1 MDAFL
6 ADRSPRDVRAS
17 PAATHWVHSVL
28 APKVAIITTPD
39 VRPLLAERGISSLS
53 HFLAPFAAA
62 PVHCRDAFG
71 NMYSVPDFPIR
82 LVEINLMDP
91 PVSAADVSDRALAE
105 VVANVG
111 EVQQGGESTAGSSD
125 EDPDRYPTP
134 WFDRYRKWFLSL
146 FPATEH
152 ECFEHPIAILYVVS
166 TRCPEPV
173 AALARLTNLASSL
186 PVFEQGWMDPNLQR
200 YHVLLHD
207 SDVDDYAC
215 TGMLDAMKRAFGLY
229 CAALPLRPLS
239 NDTSAV
245 APDVW
250 APLRAEHEWMTSIT
264 TTVTGSAPDSR
275 PTPSLVQVDMAAVA
289 GARALM
295 SSLLNHLLVP
305 YMQRSTALWNET
317 VAAPRRGITGRLF
330 SASRKYFGRSAS
342 PAAGT
347 GNTSPTSG
355 HGIAY
360 AHSAHEALLRKL
372 GDYAFMLR
380 DYRLALQTYQT
391 AARAYTTDRAW
402 RYLAGVH
409 EMMAL
414 CHALLGAVKD
424 ADANHELAVS
434 TYATRARAPHYAAR
448 ATLLLAPL
456 LADDDPAGAAGVYVR
471 QATLDSDVRSALA
484 LEQAAAMFL
493 HRGMRRKALIYLVL
507 AGNRYTKAQLRA
519 HSIRCYSAAQRYL
532 PARWTWM
539 SDHVHLAL
547 GRQYYH
553 VAQLDAAVSEMMRL
567 VHPGQSLVLEELMY
581 LYSQHSPAQAVVQ
594 ELDQIVPDVL
604 VPDTITLCVHEL
616 STWQA
621 TFVNPM
627 QIPMSICAP
636 AFLADDTS
644 IVSVTHDGGA
654 AAALECD
661 PLADITAKFT
671 LTGLAVGTS
680 TIASLTYRLHDM
692 IPIRVPL
699 GHPITVTVTSPRP
712 KLDVTLDLPSV
723 VFASQIQRV
732 DIILHNAGMVATG
745 PIAFNVDRGAVPG
758 LLPDT
763 DDSDAARVRV
773 CLDDDA
779 AWPTSLDA
787 GATAHVVAWIQWDAA
802 VATFTWRYGTNGSMT
817 YQLPVHVTM
826 VPLLAVTSART
837 QWFAHGALAVA
848 VDALHQA
855 LAGTF
860 HAPGAAPSE
869 TYVLAPRQT
878 VTHVFLP
885 NSGGPGN
892 GGGWRATMPVAC
904 PASLLDAPSDWSTV
918 YFAWTLNAWTGVAR
932 IAVPRPPALAAE
944 LTLPDTAHARYT
956 PLDAV
961 LTLVNSTA
969 RALHVQI
976 EFKSDAALIVT
987 GRVRVSL
994 AVPAKGVE
1002 TVHVPCVPLA
1012 PGVIDVAACAHV
1024 AVAEGEMG
1032 PWADVAVEPAYV
1044 HVVDDGGGVGDAVD
1058 AHVPPMPRP
1067 VPPPPPRGEVE
1078 APVDVPVSAETTEK
1092 VVPSAVAVAEEQP
1105 RELEPAPVAAPEPEP
1120 PAADAEP
1127 KPADAPESTHKD
1139 ESTHEDE
1146 PVPAASEE
1154 PAPPQEHD
1162 SKSPKDQ
1169 DSEPPTDH
1177 APEPHQE
1184 SNSEPPQQEHDAVP
1198 RPDAP
1203 NPVDPAANDMP
1214 PLPAPIPP
1222 PRPATE
1228 TAVDSAEIKVE
1239 PTSEATNGAP

>member
-6 ADRSPRDVRAS
+6 SDRSPRDVRAS

-111 EVQQGGESTAGSSD
+111 EVQQGGESTTGSSD
-125 EDPDRYPTP
+125 EDTDRYPTP

-152 ECFEHPIAILYVVS
+152 DCFEHPIAILYVVS

-207 SDVDDYAC
+207 GDVDDYAC

-264 TTVTGSAPDSR
+264 TTVTGSAPDAR
-275 PTPSLVQVDMAAVA
+275 PTPSLVQVDMAAIA

-402 RYLAGVH
+402 RYLAGAH

-414 CHALLGAVKD
+414 CHALLGAAKD

-519 HSIRCYSAAQRYL
+519 HSIRCYSVAQRYL

-581 LYSQHSPAQAVVQ
+581 LYSQHSHAQAVVQ

-604 VPDTITLCVHEL
+604 VPDTITLCVHES

-644 IVSVTHDGGA
+644 VVAVTHDGGA

-699 GHPITVTVTSPRP
+699 RHPITVTVTAPRP

-732 DIILHNAGMVATG
+732 DIVLHNAGMVATG

-758 LLPDT
+758 LLPDS
-763 DDSDAARVRV
+763 DDLDAARVRV

-826 VPLLAVTSART
+826 VPLLAVTTART
-837 QWFAHGALAVA
+837 QWFAHGALAIA

-860 HAPGAAPSE
+860 HAPDAAPSE

-885 NSGGPGN
+885 QSSDN
-892 GGGWRATMPVAC
+892 GDWRATMPVAC
-904 PASLLDAPSDWSTV
+904 PASLLDAPCDWSTV
-918 YFAWTLNAWTGVAR
+918 YFAWTLNSWTGVAR
-932 IAVPRPPALAAE
+932 ITVPRPPALAAE
-944 LTLPDTAHARYT
+944 LALPDAAHARYT

-961 LTLVNSTA
+961 LTLVNSTT
-969 RALHVQI
+969 RALSVQI

-987 GRVRVSL
+987 GRVRVSV

-1012 PGVIDVAACAHV
+1012 PGVIDVAACAHI
-1024 AVAEGEMG
+1024 AVAEGENG

-1044 HVVDDGGGVGDAVD
+1044 HVVDDGGGFGDAD

-1067 VPPPPPRGEVE
+1067 VPPPPPMGEVDGS
-1078 APVDVPVSAETTEK
+1078 ADVAVSAETTNK
-1092 VVPSAVAVAEEQP
+1092 VVSAVAVAEERSGEP
-1105 RELEPAPVAAPEPEP
+1105 GPAPAVPEPEP
-1120 PAADAEP
+1120 PAADPEP
-1127 KPADAPESTHKD
+1127 ESTDAPEPTHND
-1139 ESTHEDE
+1139 EPTHEGE
-1146 PVPAASEE
+1146 PVPAVSEE
-1154 PAPPQEHD
+1154 PAQPQEPNESSTEHD
-1162 SKSPKDQ
+1162 P
-1169 DSEPPTDH
+1169 EPPK
-1177 APEPHQE
+1177 EPL
-1184 SNSEPPQQEHDAVP
+1184 SELRREHGSEPQQEPEPESQQEVDA
-1198 RPDAP
+1198 AP
-1203 NPVDPAANDMP
+1203 QPNGPEPTDPARDMP

-1222 PRPATE
+1222 PRSTTE
-1228 TAVDSAEIKVE
+1228 SAVNSADNKVE
-1239 PTSEATNGAP
+1239 PKPETANGAP